1 MGETSR
7 WVTSTRPLNSVNFST
22 PYDPR
27 VQAIGLGLRKVVL
40 EEMAPCHGTSPRC
53 GRRSSSCTGSSERVL
68 ADCVCSIAIFR
79 RHATLIFHHGV
90 DLKDTHHLLQGTGKA
105 LRHIRVEHLEELD
118 RRELRTY
125 LREAR
130 RRSPLKDQRRTMPR
144 DVVTRVKR
152 KPATR
157 PVFQRMY

>member
-1 MGETSR
+1 MGGMNPPSELR
-7 WVTSTRPLNSVNFST
+7 EFLY

-40 EEMAPCHGTSPRC
+40 EELAPCHEYIFPM
-53 GRRSSSCTGSSERVL
+53 RSKVVLLYGSSERVL
-68 ADCVCSIAIFR
+68 ADCVCSIAVFR

-118 RRELRTY
+118 RRELRAY

-130 RRSPLKDQRRTMPR
+130 RRSPLGTRRRSTAA
-144 DVVTRVKR
+144 DVVTRIKR
-152 KPATR
+152 KPAKR
-157 PVFQRMY
+157 DDFPRMF